1 MTDKLALD
9 AGTPVRT
16 ELLPLIRVSF
26 DDQERRQIQSVLEA
40 GVFCSVMPA
49 ATKVKE
55 LEANFARY
63 VGARHAVA
71 FSSGTTAQHASLA
84 ALDIGPGDEVIV
96 PPLTFI
102 STAYTVLMRGATVVF
117 ADVDEGTFN
126 LDPAKV
132 AEKIT
137 PRTRAVVPVHWFG
150 HPVDMDPL
158 LALAQQHDLA
168 VIEDCAHACG
178 SRYHGRAVGTFGTI
192 ACWSLQESKLIT
204 AAGEG
209 GMFTTDDDDLAAA
222 ARMLRDHGKSQQH
235 RPGQRSYQVVSIGNN
250 YRMTEIQ
257 AAFAIAQLGKIDAF
271 LARRREH
278 VECLDAALCQLP
290 QLRRQA
296 IHADVQL
303 AHSYYPI
310 RFPRPRFGVDL
321 QRISDALT
329 AEGIG
334 NLPIAHH
341 ELCHVHPLFT
351 QRSGERGQKYGPGT
365 LPVAER
371 IAEELLLLPLYPDL
385 TRRDLDDTIAAVK
398 KVVAAYAIVSDAPGR
413 SLGSERV

>member
-1 MTDKLALD
+1 MSATLALD
-9 AGTPVRT
+9 GGTPVRNIP
-16 ELLPLIRVSF
+16 LPLIRVSF
-26 DDQERRQIQSVLEA
+26 DEREKRQIQSVLDA
-40 GVFCSVMPA
+40 GVFCSVMPT
-49 ATKVKE
+49 ATKVRQ

-63 VGARHAVA
+63 IGAKHAVA
-71 FSSGTTAQHASLA
+71 FSSGTTAQHASLT
-84 ALDIGPGDEVIV
+84 ALDVGPGDDVIV

-102 STAYTVLMRGATVVF
+102 STAYTVLLRGATVVF
-117 ADVDEGTFN
+117 ADVDEGTIN

-137 PRTRAVVPVHWFG
+137 PRTKAVVPVHWFG

-178 SRYHGRAVGTFGTI
+178 SRYHGRTVGTLGTS

-209 GMFTTDDDDLAAA
+209 GMFTTDDDGSADA

-235 RPGQRSYQVVSIGNN
+235 RPEQRSYEVVAVGCN

-257 AAFAIAQLGKIDAF
+257 AAFAIAQLDKLDDF
-271 LARRREH
+271 NVRRRAHTEY
-278 VECLDAALCQLP
+278 LDATLGRIP

-296 IHADVQL
+296 VQPEVEL
-303 AHSYYPI
+303 AYSYYPI
-310 RFPRPRFGVDL
+310 RFLSDRFSVDL
-321 QRISDALT
+321 HRICDALT

-334 NLPIAHH
+334 CSDIGKH
-341 ELCHVHPLFT
+341 EMCHVHPLFT
-351 QRSGERGQKYGPGT
+351 QQSGTSGQQYGRGT
-365 LPVAER
+365 LPIAER
-371 IAEELLLLPLYPDL
+371 IAEELLILPLYPDL
-385 TRRDLDDTIAAVK
+385 TRRDLDDIIAAVEK
-398 KVVAAYAIVSDAPGR
+398 TVAAYGK
-413 SLGSERV
+413 